1 MYFFLIKIYFVSINN
16 FKVNLEKKDMAI
28 RFDNKVAIVTGA
40 GGGIGKEHALELAK
54 RGAKVVVNDLGGS
67 VDGSGASD
75 AANEVVELIKSEG
88 GEAISNGASVTDLHA
103 VKAMVNQTMEEWGRI
118 DILINNAGILRDK
131 SFHKVTIEDFN
142 LVMDVH
148 FQGSLNCTHTIFP
161 IMREQEY
168 GRIIFTSSASGVYG
182 NFGQT
187 NYGSAKMAMIGLMNT
202 LKLEG
207 QNKNIFT
214 NSITPVAY
222 TRMTEG
228 LIPEDFGKNL
238 SSEFI
243 TPAVIYLASEEAPN
257 GVTIAA
263 GAGVFSRILI
273 HETMGVSLGMG
284 EDMTPENIH
293 ANWDKI
299 SDMTEARALQ
309 NGGEQTLKFFELIN
323 K

>member
-1 MYFFLIKIYFVSINN
+1 MT
-16 FKVNLEKKDMAI
+16 I
-28 RFDNKVAIVTGA
+28 RFDDKVAVVTGA
-40 GGGIGKEHALELAK
+40 GGGIGKEHAIELAK

-67 VDGSGASD
+67 VDGSGESD
-75 AANEVVELIKSEG
+75 AANEVVELIKTEG
-88 GEAISNGASVTDLHA
+88 GEAIANGASVTDLAA
-103 VKAMVNQTMEEWGRI
+103 VKAMVAQTMEEWGRI
-118 DILINNAGILRDK
+118 DILVNNAGILRDK
-131 SFHKVTIEDFN
+131 SFHKVSLDDFN

-168 GRIIFTSSASGVYG
+168 GRIIFTSSSSGVFG

-187 NYGSAKMAMIGLMNT
+187 NYGSAKMAMVGLMNT
-202 LKLEG
+202 LKIEG
-207 QNKNIFT
+207 QNKNVFS

-238 SSEFI
+238 QPEFV
-243 TPAVIYLASEEAPN
+243 TPAVIYLASENAPN
-257 GVTIAA
+257 GAIMAA
-263 GAGVFSRILI
+263 GAGVFSRIFI

-284 EDMTPENIH
+284 EDMTPENIQ

-299 SDMTEARALQ
+299 SNMQDARALQ

-323 K
+323 KE

>member
-1 MYFFLIKIYFVSINN
+1 MT
-16 FKVNLEKKDMAI
+16 I
-28 RFDNKVAIVTGA
+28 RFDDKVAVVTGA
-40 GGGIGKEHALELAK
+40 GGGIGKEHAIELAK

-75 AANEVVELIKSEG
+75 AANEVVELIKTEG
-88 GEAISNGASVTDLHA
+88 GEAIANGASVTDLAA
-103 VKAMVNQTMEEWGRI
+103 VKAMVAQTMEEWGRI
-118 DILINNAGILRDK
+118 DILVNNAGILRDK
-131 SFHKVTIEDFN
+131 SFHKVSLDDFN

-168 GRIIFTSSASGVYG
+168 GRIIFTSSSSGVFG

-187 NYGSAKMAMIGLMNT
+187 NYGSAKMAMVGLMNT
-202 LKLEG
+202 LKIEG
-207 QNKNIFT
+207 QNKNVFS

-222 TRMTEG
+222 TRMTKG

-238 SSEFI
+238 QPEFV
-243 TPAVIYLASEEAPN
+243 TPAVIYLASENAPN
-257 GVTIAA
+257 GAIMAA
-263 GAGVFSRILI
+263 GAGVFSRIFI

-284 EDMTPENIH
+284 EDMTPENIQ

-299 SDMTEARALQ
+299 SNMQDARALQ

-323 K
+323 KE

>member
-1 MYFFLIKIYFVSINN
+1 MT
-16 FKVNLEKKDMAI
+16 I
-28 RFDNKVAIVTGA
+28 RFDDKVAVVTGA
-40 GGGIGKEHALELAK
+40 GGGIGKEHAIELAK

-67 VDGSGASD
+67 VDGSGESD
-75 AANEVVELIKSEG
+75 AANEVVELIKTEG
-88 GEAISNGASVTDLHA
+88 GEAIANGASVTDLAA
-103 VKAMVNQTMEEWGRI
+103 VKAMVAQTMEEWGRI
-118 DILINNAGILRDK
+118 DILVNNAGILRDK
-131 SFHKVTIEDFN
+131 SFHKVSLDDFN

-168 GRIIFTSSASGVYG
+168 GRIIFTSSSSGVFG

-187 NYGSAKMAMIGLMNT
+187 NYGSAKMAMVGLMNT
-202 LKLEG
+202 LKIEG
-207 QNKNIFT
+207 QNKNVFS

-238 SSEFI
+238 QPEFV
-243 TPAVIYLASEEAPN
+243 TPAVIYLASENAPN
-257 GVTIAA
+257 GVIMAA
-263 GAGVFSRILI
+263 GAGVFSRIFI

-284 EDMTPENIH
+284 EDMTPENIQ

-299 SDMTEARALQ
+299 SNMEDARALQ

-323 K
+323 KE

>member
-1 MYFFLIKIYFVSINN
+1 MSIEFN
-16 FKVNLEKKDMAI
+16 D
-28 RFDNKVAIVTGA
+28 KVAIVTGA
-40 GGGIGKEHALELAK
+40 GGGIGKEHALELAR

-75 AANEVVELIKSEG
+75 AAEEVVELIKSEG
-88 GEAISNGASVTDLHA
+88 GEAISNGASVTDLDA
-103 VKAMVNQTMEEWGRI
+103 VKNMVQQTMDEWGRI
-118 DILINNAGILRDK
+118 DILVNNAGILRDK
-131 SFHKVTIEDFN
+131 SFHKVSIEDFN

-228 LIPEDFGKNL
+228 LIPEDFGQNL
-238 SSEFI
+238 KSEYI
-243 TPAVIYLASEEAPN
+243 TPAVIYLASDQAPN
-257 GVTIAA
+257 GVIIAA
-263 GAGVFSRILI
+263 GAGVFSRINI
-273 HETMGVSLGMG
+273 QESMGVSLGTG

-299 SDMTEARALQ
+299 SDMTHARALQ

-323 K
+323 Q

>member
-1 MYFFLIKIYFVSINN
+1 
-16 FKVNLEKKDMAI
+16 MAI
-28 RFDNKVAIVTGA
+28 RFDDKVAIVTGA
-40 GGGIGKEHALELAK
+40 GGGIGKEHALELAR
-54 RGAKVVVNDLGGS
+54 RGAKVVVNDLGGN

-88 GEAISNGASVTDLHA
+88 GEAISNGASVTDLDA
-103 VKAMVNQTMEEWGRI
+103 VKAMVNQTMKEWGRI
-118 DILINNAGILRDK
+118 DILVNNAGILRDK
-131 SFHKVTIEDFN
+131 SFHKVTLDDFN

-148 FQGSLNCTHTIFP
+148 FQGSLNCTHSIFP

-238 SSEFI
+238 RSEFI
-243 TPAVIYLASEEAPN
+243 TPAVIYLASDKAPN

>member
-1 MYFFLIKIYFVSINN
+1 MG
-16 FKVNLEKKDMAI
+16 I
-28 RFDNKVAIVTGA
+28 RFDDKVAIVTGA

-54 RGAKVVVNDLGGS
+54 RGAKVVVNDLGGN

-88 GEAISNGASVTDLHA
+88 GEAISNGASVTDLVA
-103 VKAMVNQTMEEWGRI
+103 VKAMVNKTMEEWGRI
-118 DILINNAGILRDK
+118 DILVNNAGILRDK
-131 SFHKVTIEDFN
+131 SFHKVTLEDFN

-148 FQGSLNCTHTIFP
+148 FQGSLNCTHTIYP

-257 GVTIAA
+257 GVIIAA

-309 NGGEQTLKFFELIN
+309 NGGEQTLKFFEVIN

>member
-1 MYFFLIKIYFVSINN
+1 MT
-16 FKVNLEKKDMAI
+16 I
-28 RFDNKVAIVTGA
+28 RFDEKVAIVTGA
-40 GGGIGKEHALELAK
+40 GGGIGKQHALELAR

-67 VDGSGASD
+67 VDGSGASN
-75 AANEVVELIKSEG
+75 AAEEVVKQIKADG
-88 GEAISNGASVTDLHA
+88 GEAISNGASVTDLDA
-103 VKAMVNQTMEEWGRI
+103 VKDMVAQTMSEWGRV
-118 DILINNAGILRDK
+118 DILVNNAGILRDK
-131 SFHKVTIEDFN
+131 SFHKVTLEDFD

-148 FQGSLNCTHTIFP
+148 FQGSLNCTHTVFP

-168 GRIIFTSSASGVYG
+168 GRIIFTSSSSGVFG

-187 NYGSAKMAMIGLMNT
+187 NYGAAKMAMVGLMNT
-202 LKLEG
+202 LKIEG
-207 QNKNIFT
+207 QNKNIYT

-238 SSEFI
+238 QPEYV
-243 TPAVIYLASEEAPN
+243 TPAVIYLASEHAPN
-257 GVTIAA
+257 GAIMAA
-263 GAGVFSRILI
+263 GAGVFTRIFV

-284 EDMTPENIH
+284 ADMTPENIH
-293 ANWDKI
+293 ANWDQI
-299 SDMTEARALQ
+299 SDMTDARALQ

>member
-1 MYFFLIKIYFVSINN
+1 
-16 FKVNLEKKDMAI
+16 MAI

-67 VDGSGASD
+67 VDGNGASD

-88 GEAISNGASVTDLHA
+88 GEAISNGASVTDLDA
-103 VKAMVNQTMEEWGRI
+103 VKAMVNETMEEWGRI
-118 DILINNAGILRDK
+118 DILVNNAGILRDK
-131 SFHKVTIEDFN
+131 SFHKVTLEDFN

-148 FQGSLNCTHTIFP
+148 FQGSLNCTHTIYP

-202 LKLEG
+202 LKIEG

-273 HETMGVSLGMG
+273 QETMGVSLGIG

-309 NGGEQTLKFFELIN
+309 NGGEQTLKFFEVIN

>member
-1 MYFFLIKIYFVSINN
+1 MSIEFN
-16 FKVNLEKKDMAI
+16 D
-28 RFDNKVAIVTGA
+28 KVAIVTGA
-40 GGGIGKEHALELAK
+40 GGGIGKEHALELAR

-67 VDGSGASD
+67 VDGSGTSD
-75 AANEVVELIKSEG
+75 AAEEVVELIKSSG
-88 GEAISNGASVTDLHA
+88 GEAISNGASVTDLKA
-103 VKAMVNQTMEEWGRI
+103 VKEMVQQTMDEWGRI
-118 DILINNAGILRDK
+118 DILVNNAGILRDK
-131 SFHKVTIEDFN
+131 SFHKVSIEDFN

-228 LIPEDFGKNL
+228 LIPQDFGQNL
-238 SSEFI
+238 KSEYI
-243 TPAVIYLASEEAPN
+243 TPAVIYLASDQAPN
-257 GVTIAA
+257 GVIIAA
-263 GAGVFSRILI
+263 GAGVFSRINI
-273 HETMGVSLGMG
+273 QESMGVSLGTG

-299 SDMTEARALQ
+299 SDMTNARALQ

>member
-1 MYFFLIKIYFVSINN
+1 MS
-16 FKVNLEKKDMAI
+16 I

-54 RGAKVVVNDLGGS
+54 RGAKVVVNDLGGT

-75 AANEVVELIKSEG
+75 AANEVVELIKSKG
-88 GEAISNGASVTDLHA
+88 GDAFANGASVTDLNA
-103 VKAMVNQTMEEWGRI
+103 VKAMVDQTMDQWGRI
-118 DILINNAGILRDK
+118 DILVNNAGILRDK
-131 SFHKVTIEDFN
+131 SFHKVTMEDFN

-168 GRIIFTSSASGVYG
+168 GRIIFTSSSSGVFG

-187 NYGSAKMAMIGLMNT
+187 NYGSAKMAMVGLMNT

-207 QNKNIFT
+207 QNKNVYS
-214 NSITPVAY
+214 NAITPVAY

-228 LIPEDFGKNL
+228 LIPKDFGKNL
-238 SSEFI
+238 QPEYI
-243 TPAVIYLASEEAPN
+243 TPAMIYLASENAPN
-257 GVTIAA
+257 GAIVAA
-263 GAGVFSRILI
+263 GAGVFSRIFI

-284 EDMTPENIH
+284 EDMTPENID

-299 SDMTEARALQ
+299 SDMTDARALQ

-323 K
+323 KE